1 MTPKPKWWMVAMVVL
16 CGLVSGCG
24 LYGDLKGATRDLK
37 PIPRHPDKNLRK
49 KIVMAV
55 FTDLTPFQRSGFKA
69 TYSQAFR
76 DALQEKCTGNTL
88 FDHRTQDAPLP
99 LSKLPMNEAGL
110 VDNLKVA
117 EIGRRLGAN
126 VLLIG
131 AVFDVSGK
139 QEKRGIWWF
148 RGARSYIQVQLA
160 VEGYEMETGAK
171 ILDESVSG
179 DARVDE
185 YELDN
190 IQQIEATP
198 NPELEEKLIDLA
210 QRLGK
215 QACKA
220 VTKLPWRAFVTEVSE
235 DIRISAGA
243 ESGIKEGARFDVFD
257 NTRVMESRMGQQF
270 FVPGPQIG
278 RIEITGVEQGSA
290 TAKLISGEPPSIG
303 NSVRAA
309 SKRRR

>member
-1 MTPKPKWWMVAMVVL
+1 MVAIVLL
-16 CGLVSGCG
+16 CGLVAGCG
-24 LYGDLKGATRDLK
+24 FVGDLRDATRNLE
-37 PIPRHPDKNLRK
+37 PIPRHRDKNLKK

-55 FTDLTPFQRSGFKA
+55 FTDLTPFQKAGFRA
-69 TYSQAFR
+69 TYSQTLR
-76 DALQEKCTGNTL
+76 KMLQEKCSDNTL
-88 FDHRTQDAPLP
+88 WDHRTPDAPLP
-99 LSKLPMNEAGL
+99 ISKLPRNEVGL

-131 AVFDVSGK
+131 AVFDISGK

-148 RGARSYIQVQLA
+148 RGTRSYIQIQLE

-171 ILDESVSG
+171 ILDESVTG
-179 DARVDE
+179 LIRVEE
-185 YELDN
+185 YDVENL
-190 IQQIEATP
+190 QEMEVAP

-215 QACKA
+215 KACNE
-220 VTKLPWRAFVTEVSE
+220 VNKLPWRAFVTEVSDE
-235 DIRISAGA
+235 IRISAGA
-243 ESGIKEGARFDVFD
+243 AAGVQQGARFDVFD

-270 FVPGPQIG
+270 FVPGAQIG
-278 RIEITGVEQGSA
+278 RIEITSVEPSSA

-303 NSVRAA
+303 NSVRVA
-309 SKRRR
+309 SRRKK